1 MESKLQESDEVRSKR
16 QIKVA
21 VIVFAIVE
29 MIVIVSIIYYQQ
41 TH

>member
-1 MESKLQESDEVRSKR
+1 MEIKLQEDDEVRSKR

-21 VIVFAIVE
+21 VIVFSIVE
-29 MIVIVSIIYYQQ
+29 MIVIVSIIYYKL